1 VKVLFHC
8 VYYSPEVGGLE
19 SHVRGLAEGLV
30 KRGHE
35 VRVVTSRSRPDLPV
49 EEQLGG
55 VNVRRTWMP
64 SRSPAGWVAH
74 SVASISAM
82 RARARWADVVHGQS
96 FASAVPAGIAAR
108 GAHRPW
114 VVSFHTSH
122 FLERAKRPL
131 WKPVLG
137 RLVRGPDRALA
148 ASLEI
153 ARVAESLA
161 PGVHVEAMTNGVDT
175 DRFSP
180 RDVQPGRGGPPRVIV
195 PRRLVPKNGVETFV
209 RAFPAVR
216 ARIPGVRAVIAGDG
230 PERARLES
238 LSHELGVA
246 SDIEF
251 FGATPHERMPELF
264 ASAQVAVVP
273 SLMEAT
279 SVAAL
284 EAMACGLPV
293 VASDVGGLPEIVDAD
308 VGALVPPGDPAA
320 LAEAIVTVLSDP
332 GRSEKGRVARQRV
345 VEKWS
350 NDRLVERHL
359 EIYRELIDGAARRGS
374 GTSLEPTNEPRR

>member
-35 VRVVTSRSRPDLPV
+35 VRVVTSRSRSDFPS
-49 EEQLGG
+49 EEQMGG

-64 SRSPAGWVAH
+64 SRSPMGWVAH
-74 SVASISAM
+74 AVASVPAM
-82 RARARWADVVHGQS
+82 RAQARWADVVHAQS

-108 GAHRPW
+108 GARRPW

-122 FLERAKRPL
+122 FLERAKKPL

-137 RLVRGPDRALA
+137 RLVRAPDRALA
-148 ASLEI
+148 ASREI
-153 ARVAESLA
+153 AQVAESLA
-161 PGVHVEAMTNGVDT
+161 PGVRVEALTNGVDT
-175 DRFSP
+175 DRFVP
-180 RDVQPGRGGPPRVIV
+180 REGPAGQSGPPRVIV

-209 RAFPAVR
+209 RAFPRVR
-216 ARIPGVRAVIAGDG
+216 DRVPGVRALIAGDG

-238 LSHELGVA
+238 LSRELGVA
-246 SDIEF
+246 SAVEF
-251 FGATPHERMPELF
+251 LGATPHERMPELF
-264 ASAQVAVVP
+264 ASAQVAVIP

-293 VASDVGGLPEIVDAD
+293 VASDVGGLPEIVDGG
-308 VGALVPPGDPAA
+308 VGALVPPGDPSA
-320 LAEAIVTVLSDP
+320 LAEAIVALLTDP
-332 GRSEKGRVARQRV
+332 RRAEKGSLARQRV

-359 EIYRELIDGAARRGS
+359 EIYGQLVERR
-374 GTSLEPTNEPRR
+374 TRP